1 LVRTKDVKVMDKRYQ
16 VFVSSTYADLK
27 DERQK
32 VLQTLMEMD
41 CIPSGMEFFPAT
53 DQEQWLFIKK
63 IIDDCDYYLLIIG
76 GRYGSTADEG
86 ISYTEKEYDYA
97 VEKGLN
103 VIAFIHDSPED
114 IPRVKADLDHTLIDK
129 LEAFKTKVKTG
140 RLVRFW
146 NQANE
151 LPGIVALSL
160 SKAFKHFPAVGW
172 IRADTT
178 SSIKTLTE
186 LIELRK
192 KNDELELKLQGLF
205 ATKNDERT
213 LNEALNSAD
222 LFDLSESVKLPST
235 VNINGEKTLLPI
247 TVSLSEIFNLLA
259 PEIVQPTEENRLT
272 NYLINCLQSKVT
284 DFHTSFFTLRETIDI
299 PFNFLFRCRVHFI
312 ALKLMTIKT
321 EFENGK
327 TKHYWQLTDNGTVEM
342 LKKMAFTHED
352 E

>member
-1 LVRTKDVKVMDKRYQ
+1 MDKRYQ

-53 DQEQWLFIKK
+53 DQEQWPFIKK

-129 LEAFKTKVKTG
+129 LEAFKAKVKTG

-192 KNDELELKLQGLF
+192 KNDELELKLQGLS
-205 ATKNDERT
+205 ATDKGIHILDEVA
-213 LNEALNSAD
+213 NQAD
-222 LFDLSESVKLPST
+222 LCGLSETVTLTST
-235 VNINGEKTLLPI
+235 LAIDNTKFPIEITLSDVFNII
-247 TVSLSEIFNLLA
+247 A
-259 PEIVQPTEENRLT
+259 PEIANLIEENQVQG
-272 NYLINCLQSKVT
+272 YLINCLRSKI
-284 DFHTSFFTLRETIDI
+284 IDTYTELLSHRDRIEI
-299 PFNFLFRCRVHFI
+299 PFNFLFRCRIHFM

-321 EFENGK
+321 EYEDGT
-327 TKHYWQLTDNGTVEM
+327 TKNYWQLTESGTVEM
-342 LKKMAFTHED
+342 IKKMAFTHEGK
-352 E
+352 